1 MFLEIASLPLG
12 ARRARENT
20 TLPSVMLIAANLI
33 TLPSVI
39 LSSSQPKSLA
49 HPIGSGP
56 DPAAAC
62 INRVQLLATSVL
74 TTYGPCLDSHAVIHN
89 ASNSHISLEVYLL
102 LDSGS

>member
-12 ARRARENT
+12 ARRARENI

-56 DPAAAC
+56 DPAAALYQSSTTSSNLC
-62 INRVQLLATSVL
+62 SDNLWAMFRHSCSNPQYEQFSHLA
-74 TTYGPCLDSHAVIHN
+74 
-89 ASNSHISLEVYLL
+89 
-102 LDSGS
+102 